1 MSHAELHP
9 TATTNGYWKLGAG
22 RAMSLSPREPGT
34 LSIAEGRVWLTVGGT
49 AREHLNLWGDHV
61 LAAGDTLRLPPG
73 AQVVVEA
80 WDRAGGPPVRFD
92 WVPQSAPALTRW
104 QREVRQPLGDLGR
117 ALGAASTAFVRLLGG
132 LLAYGEFLV
141 AGRGRV
147 LSRFESNPP

>member
-1 MSHAELHP
+1 MSHAELQ
-9 TATTNGYWKLGAG
+9 TQATSGFWKLGAG
-22 RAMSLSPREPGT
+22 RAMTLSPREWGT
-34 LSIAEGRVWLTVGGT
+34 ISIAEGRVWLTVGGT
-49 AREHLNLWGDHV
+49 ARERLNLWGDHV
-61 LAAGDTLRLPPG
+61 LEAGDTLRLPPG

-80 WDRAGGPPVRFD
+80 WSRPGDGAVRFD
-92 WVPQSAPALTRW
+92 WVPQPAPALTRW

-117 ALGAASTAFVRLLGG
+117 ALGAAGTAFARLLGG

>member
-1 MSHAELHP
+1 MSHAESHP
-9 TATTNGYWKLGAG
+9 LAANGYWKLGAG
-22 RAMSLSPREPGT
+22 RAMTLRPREWGT
-34 LSIAEGRVWLTVGGT
+34 LCVAEGRVWLTVDGA
-49 AREHLNLWGDHV
+49 ARERLGLWGDHV

-73 AQVVVEA
+73 AQVVMEA
-80 WDRAGGPPVRFD
+80 WDRRDGPPVRFD
-92 WVPQSAPALTRW
+92 WVPCRQPVLTRW

-117 ALGAASTAFVRLLGG
+117 ALGAASVAFVRLLGG